1 MKNLIQI
8 LSLIAFF
15 TLIVP
20 TKAIN
25 TNLPQ
30 GIIYQIEINAAD
42 IHKTKSVVDEFHYLT
57 KITLTNKEFF
67 QFGKFTSFN
76 EADELKVKLITAGCE
91 NASII
96 AFNNQEEISVAEA
109 INYQYKNTLLTAE
122 NSTIKDADLISN
134 VEANYLL
141 QVQRSGLKHYYA
153 LAIPVTSVELVDKL
167 FEIIG
172 NEQVMEINLE
182 DNIYSIGNYA
192 TLEEVVLVR
201 KKYMNNEIE
210 NVYVMA
216 QITDTRLTEQDT
228 QNLALTIQSVMNGLA
243 SK

>member
-1 MKNLIQI
+1 MKNLALI

-15 TLIVP
+15 TLSMNV
-20 TKAIN
+20 KATN

-42 IHKTKSVVDEFHYLT
+42 IHKTKNFVDEYHYLR
-57 KITLTNKEFF
+57 KITLNDKEFF
-67 QFGKFTSFN
+67 QFGKFTAFN
-76 EADELKVKLITAGCE
+76 DADDLRTKLITAGCK

-122 NSTIKDADLISN
+122 NKIEKDADLISN
-134 VEANYLL
+134 VEASYLL

-153 LAIPVTSVELVDKL
+153 LAIPVNSVELVDKL
-167 FEIIG
+167 FEIID

-192 TLEEVVLVR
+192 TLEEVVLAR